1 MSAIHLVQILVGAWS
16 LLNISWLTLI
26 LKADWKE
33 DRLQISIYRIWPSYG
48 GAEYLQLRFKWCC
61 IVIVSSIFSRQMLL
75 GSFYVFVI
83 IILSIR
89 VTMMEIFIL
98 TKLLICRHKRNA
110 YCVENLRFFFKSL
123 TFCELVILLLNARE
137 NCLDSE

>member
-1 MSAIHLVQILVGAWS
+1 M
-16 LLNISWLTLI
+16 LNISWLTLI

-33 DRLQISIYRIWPSYG
+33 DSLQISIYRIWPSYD
-48 GAEYLQLRFKWCC
+48 GAEYLQLRFKLCC

-98 TKLLICRHKRNA
+98 TKLLICRRKKNA
-110 YCVENLRFFFKSL
+110 YCVENLRFFSNRWHSMNWW
-123 TFCELVILLLNARE
+123 FCCWMRGKTVWILNKVVTPYAKRRP
-137 NCLDSE
+137 